1 MNGFERRKSAIKEK
15 MMNTVLEMLRTCEP
29 RNIRIADIA
38 AEADVSQVTIY
49 NYFGNKEALIR
60 ESIKRYMDM
69 NYARFEQFLDG
80 NPTLKEIVRYT
91 IQLDKETFETYSP
104 AMFQQM
110 LTSDPELASYI
121 EVLYRE
127 QAAPMLVRMI
137 EEGKKKGE
145 IAESMPTATIM
156 AYIGMLKMQ
165 SHTLLELAH
174 QSGRS
179 GEFME
184 EIINLFF
191 YGIRGVE
198 PSES

>member
-15 MMNTVLEMLRTCEP
+15 IMNTVLEILRTCEP
-29 RNIRIADIA
+29 KNIRIADIA
-38 AEADVSQVTIY
+38 AAANVSQVTIY
-49 NYFGNKEALIR
+49 NYFGSKEALVR
-60 ESIKRYMDM
+60 ESFRRYLDS
-69 NYARFEQFLDG
+69 NYARFELFMDG
-80 NPTLKEIVRYT
+80 NPTLKEIVQYT

-104 AMFQQM
+104 ALFQQM

-127 QAAPMLVRMI
+127 QAAPMLVRII

-145 IAESMPTATIM
+145 ISTSMPTATIM
-156 AYIGMLKMQ
+156 AYIGMLKLQ
-165 SHTLLELAH
+165 SQTLLELAH

-198 PSES
+198 QGQS